1 MTVSQAAGGPLPER
15 VLLLRLGEAF
25 LAIESR
31 HVRGVVPVTEVT
43 PVPRAPAHVAGVFHH
58 QGRVLPLVDVR
69 PALGLPAADAG
80 GESLALLLEV
90 PPWFVAAEVDEV
102 VGFEAAKAVAE
113 VRVSG
118 AGSEE
123 IRAIAKGT
131 IEQDGR
137 VYALLD
143 AWRLMDTIRVG

>member
-1 MTVSQAAGGPLPER
+1 LSVAQAAVGALPER
-15 VLLLRLGEAF
+15 VLLLRVGEAF

-31 HVRGVVPVTEVT
+31 HVRGVVPVAEVT
-43 PVPRAPAHVAGVFHH
+43 PVPRAPSHLVGVFHH
-58 QGRVLPLVDVR
+58 LGRVLPLVDIR
-69 PALGLPAADAG
+69 PALGLPAAAG
-80 GESLALLLEV
+80 RAEALALLLEV

-102 VGFEAAKAVAE
+102 VGFEAARAVPE

-123 IRAIAKGT
+123 IRALAKGT

-137 VYALLD
+137 DYALLD